1 MTTKKRPVAIDCA
14 NVACGYLYN
23 SNHVGDS
30 RGPVEAYRY
39 WIREGHPVKVFVKQY
54 RITNRNQDEIMENID
69 EFLGNIPTS
78 DRPVVPSDGDDD
90 SYFIKWAL
98 ENDAI
103 LISNDLLRD
112 HSQRLKG
119 EDLSRFEK
127 WLPRS
132 RCGFT
137 FIDDEFFPDPNFGIE
152 ESTTPIGPSE
162 STQSEVLEP
171 KSAEESKSLE
181 NLKKTDLSKKKR
193 IEIDSEEL
201 VEFGNMSREEQSLI
215 ISDIEEEL
223 PLLRIKRNELNNEV
237 QGILSTRDFLNNE
250 TKDRIREVK
259 TLKDKRDK
267 HNDAVK
273 KLKVARS
280 PIDVKVKAARK
291 SFKEGLIS
299 RSEYHKIRDSQR
311 AAHEKVMREVNAA
324 QDLHNAMTEISKIVE
339 ELRIEATENHELAMR
354 KKKDADEFHI
364 KYKEKLARKF
374 AFDQIIRNGLNSGQ
388 EATEPVKDT
397 PLQNTSLN
405 PEDRLPLVKVVDG
418 RNLVE
423 LADLV
428 SNENQ
433 KDLSSELDGILSHV
447 LSKYQSKTNRRQHMI
462 DRVNHSYY
470 VYGNTLEI
478 TSPKGWFLGILAQN
492 KQAILDALKQK
503 YGINASIVFKKSR
516 IEQKEVPS
524 SDPPPRMTEEALSGC
539 TVKDLQMIAKER
551 GLPGYSNLKKAE
563 LISLLKDRTTESME
577 IHDLTI
583 DDVKLEKTAGEEILR
598 KTENIDIEEF
608 FRCLFSNIKESGEW
622 SVLTTPYALM
632 VAEKPEFRLHSMGV
646 KLIDFLR
653 LHSDRIELGQRK
665 GHPWIREK

>member
-54 RITNRNQDEIMENID
+54 RIKNRNQDEIMENVD
-69 EFLGNIPTS
+69 EFLENIPKS
-78 DRPVVPSDGDDD
+78 DRPLVPSDGDDD

-112 HSQRLKG
+112 HSQRLRG
-119 EDLSRFEK
+119 EDLHRFEK
-127 WLPRS
+127 WLSRS

-152 ESTTPIGPSE
+152 ENSTPIRPTKSI
-162 STQSEVLEP
+162 QSVVSEP
-171 KSAEESKSLE
+171 KSAKESKSQE
-181 NLKKTDLSKKKR
+181 NLKKTDSSKRKR

-201 VEFGNMSREEQSLI
+201 AEFGNKTREEQSLI
-215 ISDIEEEL
+215 ISYIEEEL
-223 PLLRIKRNELNNEV
+223 SLLRKKRNELNNEV
-237 QGILSTRDFLNNE
+237 QDILSKRNFLNNE
-250 TKDRIREVK
+250 TKDRILEVK
-259 TLKDKRDK
+259 ALKHMRDK

-291 SFKEGLIS
+291 RYNEGLIS

-324 QDLHNAMTEISKIVE
+324 QDLHTAMTEISTIVD
-339 ELRIEATENHELAMR
+339 ELKIEATENHELAIR

-364 KYKEKLARKF
+364 KYIEKLARKF
-374 AFDQIIRNGLNSGQ
+374 AFEKIIRNEWNSDHGS
-388 EATEPVKDT
+388 TEPVQDT
-397 PLQNTSLN
+397 PLQHTSRNL
-405 PEDRLPLVKVVDG
+405 EDKSPLSKVVDG

-428 SNENQ
+428 GNENQ
-433 KDLSSELDGILSHV
+433 KDLSSELGGILSHV
-447 LSKYQSKTNRRQHMI
+447 LGKYQSKTGRRINMI
-462 DRVNHSYY
+462 DRVNPNYH
-470 VYGNTLEI
+470 VHGNTLEI
-478 TSPKGWFLGILAQN
+478 TSPTGWFLGILAQN

-503 YGINASIVFKKSR
+503 YGINASIVLKRSR
-516 IEQKEVPS
+516 IEEKVVPR
-524 SDPPPRMTEEALSGC
+524 SDPPPRMTEEALSDC
-539 TVKDLQMIAKER
+539 TVKDLQTIAKER
-551 GLPGYSNLKKAE
+551 GLPGYSNLRKAE
-563 LISLLKDRTTESME
+563 LISLLKDRTTENIK
-577 IHDLTI
+577 IHDLKI
-583 DDVKLEKTAGEEILR
+583 DYVKLDKTSGEEILR
-598 KTENIDIEEF
+598 KTENIDIDEF
-608 FRCLFSNIKESGEW
+608 FRCLFSNVRESGQW
-622 SVLTTPYALM
+622 SVLTSPYALM
-632 VAEKPEFRLHSMGV
+632 IAEKPEFRLQSIGV

-653 LHSDRIELGQRK
+653 LHRDRVELGQRK
-665 GHPWIREK
+665 GHPWIRER